1 VKEFIKQQLAQEKQK
16 EVLDK
21 YIEDL
26 RKGSKITINEALLK
40 EQAPAKPESKDA
52 KPEAKDVK
60 PEAKDA
66 KPEAKDTPVKP
77 AETPDTSKK
86 DTVPKS
92 K

>member
-1 VKEFIKQQLAQEKQK
+1 
-16 EVLDK
+16 VLDK

-26 RKGSKITINEALLK
+26 KKNSKITINEALLK
-40 EQAPAKPESKDA
+40 EQAPAAA
-52 KPEAKDVK
+52 KPETKDAK

-66 KPEAKDTPVKP
+66 KPEAKDTSAKP
-77 AETPDTSKK
+77 AGTDNNPDISKK